1 MVALSIRENLS
12 DEASSRR
19 KDCGLNY
26 KEKMYIPAVMG
37 YKYTFI
43 YKDKKMSSKK
53 NIRNIAIIAHVDHG
67 KTTLVDS
74 IFQKTGAFRDNQQVN
89 VRVLDSNP
97 QERERG
103 ITIFSKNAS
112 AVYKDYKINI
122 VDTPGH
128 ADFGG
133 EVERILKMVDGV
145 LLLVDAFE
153 GPMPQ
158 TKFVLRKA
166 LELHLKPIVVINK
179 IDRPQSD
186 PVKVH
191 DQVLDLFIA
200 LGAEEEQLDFPYLF
214 TSAKNGIAKYSMDDE
229 DGDMSLLLDIIIK
242 EIPPPET
249 NDDAP
254 FQMLVT
260 SLDYSEYI
268 GKIAIGRI
276 HRGTVSPGTQLAVV
290 SPEGLAGRGTV
301 TKLFQFDKLQKVEA
315 KEASSGDIIALAGIA
330 DANVG
335 MTLAAIDAPEL
346 LESFEIS
353 KPTLS
358 MLFSVNDSP
367 FAGLEGKE
375 VTSRKIRERLM
386 KEVMTNVALNVE
398 ETDSADT
405 FRVSGR
411 GELHLSVLIE
421 TMRREGY
428 ELAIAR
434 PEVIMHNDENG
445 VMIEPIEHVTIDI
458 PDEYT
463 GVIIEKMGRRKAEM
477 THMGT
482 LRGGMVRLE
491 FEIPT
496 RGLIGYN
503 LEFTTDTKG
512 EGILSHVFYNYQPF
526 KGKLPSRESGA
537 LVVAETGTCVAYAL
551 SALED
556 RGTFFVSP
564 NTKVYAGMI
573 VGESTRGLDITL
585 NVCKTKKLSNMRSSG
600 TDESLRLTP
609 PKILSLEQALE
620 FINDD
625 ELLEVTPQSIRL
637 RKKILDMNLR
647 AKQTKRDKA

>member
-1 MVALSIRENLS
+1 M
-12 DEASSRR
+12 SR
-19 KDCGLNY
+19 N
-26 KEKMYIPAVMG
+26 
-37 YKYTFI
+37 
-43 YKDKKMSSKK
+43 K

-74 IFQKTGAFRDNQQVN
+74 IFQKTGAFRENQQVN

-103 ITIFSKNAS
+103 ITIFSKNAA
-112 AVYKDYKINI
+112 AVYKDHKINI

-166 LELHLKPIVVINK
+166 LELKLKPIVVINK

-214 TSAKNGIAKYSMDDE
+214 TSAKNGVAKYSMDDP
-229 DGDMSLLLDIIIK
+229 DGDMDLLLDIIIK
-242 EIPPPET
+242 EIPAPVGD
-249 NDDAP
+249 DDAP

-260 SLDYSEYI
+260 SLDYNEYI

-276 HRGTVSPGTQLAVV
+276 HRGKVSPGTQLAVV
-290 SPEGLAGRGTV
+290 SPEGIIGRGTV
-301 TKLFQFDKLQKVEA
+301 TKLFQFDKLQRIEA
-315 KEASSGDIIALAGIA
+315 KEASSGDIIAIAGIS

-335 MTLAAIDAPEL
+335 ETLTAIDSPEV
-346 LESFEIS
+346 LESFDIS

-428 ELAIAR
+428 ELAISR
-434 PEVIMHNDENG
+434 PQVIMQKDESG
-445 VMIEPIEHVTIDI
+445 AMLEPVEHVTIDI
-458 PDEYT
+458 PEEYT

-477 THMGT
+477 KHMGT

-512 EGILSHVFYNYQPF
+512 EGIMAHVFHEYQPF
-526 KGKLPSRESGA
+526 KGKLPSRETGA
-537 LVVAETGTCVAYAL
+537 LVVAENGICVAYAL
-551 SALED
+551 SSLED
-556 RGTFFVSP
+556 RGTFFVAP
-564 NTKVYAGMI
+564 NTKVYAGMV
-573 VGESTRGLDITL
+573 VGESTRGLDITI
-585 NVCKTKKLSNMRSSG
+585 NVCKTKKLTNMRSSG

-609 PKILSLEQALE
+609 PRILSLEQALE

-625 ELLEVTPQSIRL
+625 ELLEVTPQSIRI
-637 RKKILDMNLR
+637 RKKILDANQR
-647 AKQTKRDKA
+647 ARATKKANA

>member
-1 MVALSIRENLS
+1 M
-12 DEASSRR
+12 SR
-19 KDCGLNY
+19 KQ
-26 KEKMYIPAVMG
+26 
-37 YKYTFI
+37 
-43 YKDKKMSSKK
+43 

-74 IFQKTGAFRDNQQVN
+74 IFKQTGAFRENQHVD
-89 VRVLDSNP
+89 VRVMDSNP

-103 ITIFSKNAS
+103 ITIFSKNA
-112 AVYKDYKINI
+112 AAQHKGCKINI

-200 LGAEEEQLDFPYLF
+200 LGAHEDQLDFPYIF
-214 TSAKNGIAKYSMDDE
+214 TSAKNGIAKYSMDDP
-229 DGDMSLLLDIIIK
+229 DGDMSLLLDMIVK
-242 EIPPPET
+242 EIPAPIA
-249 NDDAP
+249 DDNAG

-260 SLDYSEYI
+260 SLDYNDYI

-276 HRGTVSPGTQLAVV
+276 WRGKVAPGNQLSLVTPDGVV
-290 SPEGLAGRGTV
+290 GKGTV
-301 TKLFQFDKLQKVEA
+301 TKLFLFDRTQRIESQEA
-315 KEASSGDIIALAGIA
+315 TAGDVVAIAGIA
-330 DANVG
+330 SANVG
-335 MTLAAIDAPEL
+335 ETLASPYQPEAL
-346 LESFEIS
+346 DSFEIS

-367 FAGLEGKE
+367 FAGQEGKE

-386 KEVMTNVALNVE
+386 KEIMTNVALNVE

-428 ELAIAR
+428 ELAISR
-434 PEVIMHNDENG
+434 PEVILREENG
-445 VMIEPIEHVTIDI
+445 VTLEPVEHVTIDV
-458 PDEYT
+458 PEEYT

-482 LRGGMVRLE
+482 LRGGMNRME

-512 EGILSHVFYNYQPF
+512 EGMMSHVFHNYQPF
-526 KGKLPSRESGA
+526 KGKLPSRETGA
-537 LVVAETGTCVAYAL
+537 LVSAEIGVAVAYAL
-551 SALED
+551 SGLED
-556 RGTFFVSP
+556 RGTFFVGP
-564 NTKVYAGMI
+564 NTKVYEGMV
-573 VGESTRGLDITL
+573 VGESTRDLDITL
-585 NVCKTKKLSNMRSSG
+585 NVCKTKKLTNMRASG
-600 TDESLRLTP
+600 SDDSLRLTP
-609 PKILSLEQALE
+609 AKKLSLEQALE

-625 ELLEVTPQSIRL
+625 ELLEVTPESIRI
-637 RKKILDMNLR
+637 RKKILNSDLR
-647 AKQTKRDKA
+647 AKATKKAKAME

>member
-1 MVALSIRENLS
+1 
-12 DEASSRR
+12 
-19 KDCGLNY
+19 
-26 KEKMYIPAVMG
+26 
-37 YKYTFI
+37 
-43 YKDKKMSSKK
+43 MSKRQD
-53 NIRNIAIIAHVDHG
+53 IRNIAIIAHVDHG

-103 ITIFSKNAS
+103 ITIFSKNA
-112 AVYKDYKINI
+112 AALYKDHKINI

-200 LGAEEEQLDFPYLF
+200 LGADEDQLDFPYLF
-214 TSAKNGIAKYSMDDE
+214 TSAKLGVAKYSMEDE
-229 DGDMSLLLDIIIK
+229 DQDMSLLLDLIIK
-242 EIPPPET
+242 EIPPPDGDE
-249 NDDAP
+249 DAG
-254 FQMLVT
+254 FQMLIT
-260 SLDYSEYI
+260 TLDYNDYI

-276 HRGTVSPGTQLAVV
+276 HRGKVSPGSQLAVV
-290 SPEGLAGRGTV
+290 TSEGVVGKGSV
-301 TKLFQFDKLQKVEA
+301 SKLFLFDKLQRIEA
-315 KEASSGDIIALAGIA
+315 KEASAGDIIAIAGIPE
-330 DANVG
+330 ANVG
-335 MTLAAIDAPEL
+335 HTLAAVDAPEL

-386 KEVMTNVALNVE
+386 KEVMTNVALSVE
-398 ETDSADT
+398 ETESADT

-428 ELAIAR
+428 ELAISR
-434 PEVIMHNDENG
+434 PEVIMHHDDDG
-445 VMIEPIEHVTIDI
+445 TLLEPIEHVTIDI

-526 KGKLPSRESGA
+526 KGKLPSRETGA
-537 LVVAETGTCVAYAL
+537 LVVSETGVCVAYAL
-551 SALED
+551 SNLED
-556 RGTFFVSP
+556 RGTFFIAP
-564 NTKVYAGMI
+564 NTRVYEGMV

-609 PKILSLEQALE
+609 PKILSMEQALE

-625 ELLEVTPQSIRL
+625 ELLEVTPLSIRL
-637 RKKILDMNLR
+637 RKKILDSNLR
-647 AKQTKRDKA
+647 AKATKKANA

>member
-1 MVALSIRENLS
+1 
-12 DEASSRR
+12 
-19 KDCGLNY
+19 
-26 KEKMYIPAVMG
+26 MYIPAITG
-37 YKYTFI
+37 YKYT
-43 YKDKKMSSKK
+43 YLQGKKMRSTK

-103 ITIFSKNAS
+103 ITIFSKNAA
-112 AVYKDYKINI
+112 AVYKDHKINI

-133 EVERILKMVDGV
+133 EVERILQMVDGV

-200 LGAEEEQLDFPYLF
+200 LGAEEHQLDFPYIF
-214 TSAKNGIAKYSMDDE
+214 TSAKHGVAKYSMEDE
-229 DGDMSLLLDIIIK
+229 DGDMSLLLDMIVK
-242 EIPPPET
+242 EIPPPVAHDEGG
-249 NDDAP
+249 

-260 SLDYSEYI
+260 TLDYSDYI

-276 HRGTVSPGTQLAVV
+276 QRGKVSPGSQLAVV
-290 SPEGLAGRGTV
+290 GPDGVMGKGTV
-301 TKLFQFDKLQKVEA
+301 TKVFLFDKLQKIES
-315 KEASSGDIIALAGIA
+315 KEATSGDIIAIAGIP
-330 DANVG
+330 DATVG
-335 MTLAAIDAPEL
+335 MTLASVDDPVSLA
-346 LESFEIS
+346 SFDIS

-386 KEVMTNVALNVE
+386 KEKMTNVALNVE
-398 ETDSADT
+398 ETESPDT

-428 ELAIAR
+428 ELAISR
-434 PEVIMHNDENG
+434 PEVIMHDDEDGNLL
-445 VMIEPIEHVTIDI
+445 EPIEHVTIDI
-458 PDEYT
+458 PEEYT

-482 LRGGMVRLE
+482 LRGGMVRIE

-512 EGILSHVFYNYQPF
+512 EGMLSHVFYNYQPF
-526 KGKLPSRESGA
+526 KGKLPSRETGA
-537 LVVAETGTCVAYAL
+537 LVVSEAGICVAYAL

-564 NTKVYAGMI
+564 NTKVYGGMI

-637 RKKILDMNLR
+637 RKKILDVNLR
-647 AKQTKRDKA
+647 AKATKKANA

>member
-1 MVALSIRENLS
+1 M
-12 DEASSRR
+12 SR
-19 KDCGLNY
+19 N
-26 KEKMYIPAVMG
+26 
-37 YKYTFI
+37 
-43 YKDKKMSSKK
+43 K

-74 IFQKTGAFRDNQQVN
+74 IFQKTGAFRENQQVD
-89 VRVLDSNP
+89 VRVMDSNP

-103 ITIFSKNAS
+103 ITIFSKNA
-112 AVYKDYKINI
+112 AALYKDHKINI

-166 LELHLKPIVVINK
+166 LELKLKPIVVINK

-186 PVKVH
+186 PMKVH

-200 LGAEEEQLDFPYLF
+200 LGADEEQLDFPYLF
-214 TSAKNGIAKYSMDDE
+214 TSAKNGIAKYDMSDE
-229 DGDMSLLLDIIIK
+229 DGDMNLLLDMIIK
-242 EIPPPET
+242 EIPPPQT
-249 NDDAP
+249 NDEGG

-260 SLDYSEYI
+260 SLDYNDYI
-268 GKIAIGRI
+268 GKVAIGRI
-276 HRGTVSPGTQLAVV
+276 YRGKVAPGSQLVVVEPEGVV
-290 SPEGLAGRGTV
+290 SRGTV
-301 TKLFQFDKLQKVEA
+301 TKLFQFDKMQRVEA
-315 KEASSGDIIALAGIA
+315 KEACSGDIVAIAGIP
-330 DANVG
+330 DAAVG
-335 MTLAAIDAPEL
+335 LTLTSPDSPEV

-367 FAGLEGKE
+367 FAGQEGKE

-398 ETDSADT
+398 ETESADT

-434 PEVIMHNDENG
+434 PEVIMHRDESG
-445 VMIEPIEHVTIDI
+445 TLLEPIEHVTIDI

-512 EGILSHVFYNYQPF
+512 EGIMAHVFHEYQAF
-526 KGKLPSRESGA
+526 RGKLPSRESGA
-537 LVVAETGTCVAYAL
+537 LVSAETGVSVAYAL
-551 SALED
+551 SSLED
-556 RGTFFVSP
+556 RGTFFVGP
-564 NTKVYAGMI
+564 NTKVYEGMV
-573 VGESTRGLDITL
+573 VGVSTRDLDITM
-585 NVCKTKKLSNMRSSG
+585 NVCKTKKLTNMRASG
-600 TDESLRLTP
+600 SDDALRLTP
-609 PKILSLEQALE
+609 PRILSLEQALE

-625 ELLEVTPQSIRL
+625 ELLEVTPESIRI
-637 RKKILDMNLR
+637 RKKILDANQRQR
-647 AKQTKRDKA
+647 AAKKANG

>member
-1 MVALSIRENLS
+1 M
-12 DEASSRR
+12 SR
-19 KDCGLNY
+19 KQ
-26 KEKMYIPAVMG
+26 
-37 YKYTFI
+37 
-43 YKDKKMSSKK
+43 

-74 IFQKTGAFRDNQQVN
+74 IFQQTGAFRDNQQVN

-103 ITIFSKNAS
+103 ITIFSKNA
-112 AVYKDYKINI
+112 AAQHKGCKINI

-158 TKFVLRKA
+158 TTFVLRKA

-186 PVKVH
+186 PIKVH

-200 LGAEEEQLDFPYLF
+200 LGAEEEQLDFPYIF
-214 TSAKNGIAKYSMDDE
+214 TSAKSGIAKYSMDDP
-229 DGDMSLLLDIIIK
+229 DGDMSLLLDMIVK
-242 EIPPPET
+242 EIPPPEAH
-249 NDDAP
+249 DDAG

-260 SLDYSEYI
+260 SLDYNDYI
-268 GKIAIGRI
+268 GKIVIGRI
-276 HRGTVSPGTQLAVV
+276 RRGQVAPGSPLTLVTPDGIV
-290 SPEGLAGRGTV
+290 GKGTV
-301 TKLFQFDKLQKVEA
+301 TKLFLFDRTQRVEVQ
-315 KEASSGDIIALAGIA
+315 EASAGDIVAIAGIA
-330 DANVG
+330 AANVG
-335 MTLAAIDAPEL
+335 ETLTSPDDPEAL
-346 LESFEIS
+346 DSFEIS

-367 FAGLEGKE
+367 FAGQEGKE

-386 KEVMTNVALNVE
+386 KEIMTNVALNVE

-428 ELAIAR
+428 EMAISR
-434 PEVIMHNDENG
+434 PEVILRDGENG
-445 VMIEPIEHVTIDI
+445 VKLEPVEHVTIDV
-458 PDEYT
+458 PEEYT

-482 LRGGMVRLE
+482 LRGGMNRLE

-512 EGILSHVFYNYQPF
+512 EGMMSHVFHNYQPF
-526 KGKLPSRESGA
+526 KGKLPSRETGA
-537 LVVAETGTCVAYAL
+537 LVSAETGVAVAYAI
-551 SALED
+551 SSLED
-556 RGTFFVSP
+556 RGTFFIGP
-564 NTKVYAGMI
+564 NAKVYEGMV
-573 VGESTRGLDITL
+573 VGESTRDLDITL
-585 NVCKTKKLSNMRSSG
+585 NICKTKKLTNMRASG
-600 TDESLRLTP
+600 SDDSMRLTP
-609 PKILSLEQALE
+609 PKRLSLEQALE

-625 ELLEVTPQSIRL
+625 ELLEVTPENVRI
-637 RKKILDMNLR
+637 RKKILNSDLR
-647 AKQTKRDKA
+647 AKAVKRAKAME

>member
-1 MVALSIRENLS
+1 
-12 DEASSRR
+12 
-19 KDCGLNY
+19 
-26 KEKMYIPAVMG
+26 
-37 YKYTFI
+37 
-43 YKDKKMSSKK
+43 MSTTK

-200 LGAEEEQLDFPYLF
+200 LGAEEDQLDFPYLF
-214 TSAKNGIAKYSMDDE
+214 TSAKNGVAKYSMDDE
-229 DGDMSLLLDIIIK
+229 DSDMSLLLDSIIK
-242 EIPPPET
+242 EIPPPVA
-249 NDDAP
+249 NDEAP

-260 SLDYSEYI
+260 SLDYSDYI

-276 HRGTVSPGTQLAVV
+276 NRGRISPGSQLAVV
-290 SPEGLAGRGTV
+290 GPDGVVGKGTV
-301 TKLFQFDKLQKVEA
+301 SKVFQFEKLQKVET
-315 KEASSGDIIALAGIA
+315 KEASSGDIIAIAGVA
-330 DANVG
+330 EANVG
-335 MTLAAIDAPEL
+335 MTLAAVDTPEQ

-428 ELAIAR
+428 ELAISR
-434 PEVIMHNDENG
+434 PEVIMHHDESG
-445 VMIEPIEHVTIDI
+445 ALLEPIEHVTIDI
-458 PDEYT
+458 PEEYT

-537 LVVAETGTCVAYAL
+537 LVVSEAGTCVAYAL
-551 SALED
+551 SSLED
-556 RGTFFVSP
+556 RGTFFVAP
-564 NTKVYAGMI
+564 NTRVYEGMI

-637 RKKILDMNLR
+637 RKKILDANQR
-647 AKQTKRDKA
+647 AKAVKKANA

>member
-1 MVALSIRENLS
+1 M
-12 DEASSRR
+12 DEGAKFIGAKHR
-19 KDCGLNY
+19 KKCIFGPLRN
-26 KEKMYIPAVMG
+26 K
-37 YKYTFI
+37 I
-43 YKDKKMSSKK
+43 YLFAKITKMSKRQD
-53 NIRNIAIIAHVDHG
+53 IRNIAIIAHVDHG

-74 IFQKTGAFRDNQQVN
+74 IFQKTGVFRDNQQVS

-103 ITIFSKNAS
+103 ITIFSKNA
-112 AVYKDYKINI
+112 AALYKDHKINI

-179 IDRPQSD
+179 IDRPNSD

-214 TSAKNGIAKYSMDDE
+214 TSAKLGIAKYSMDDE
-229 DGDMSLLLDIIIK
+229 DQDMSLLLDMIIK
-242 EIPPPET
+242 EIPPPDGDE
-249 NDDAP
+249 NAG

-276 HRGTVSPGTQLAVV
+276 HRGKVSPGSQLAVV
-290 SPEGLAGRGTV
+290 SSDGVISKGSV
-301 TKLFQFDKLQKVEA
+301 SKLFLFDKLQRIEA
-315 KEASSGDIIALAGIA
+315 KEASAGDIIAVAGIA

-335 MTLAAIDAPEL
+335 QTLAAADAPDM

-367 FAGLEGKE
+367 FAGQEGKE

-386 KEVMTNVALNVE
+386 KEVMTNVALTVE
-398 ETDSADT
+398 ETESADT

-428 ELAIAR
+428 ELAISR
-434 PEVIMHNDENG
+434 PEVILQEDVDG
-445 VMIEPIEHVTIDI
+445 TVLEPVEHVTIDV
-458 PDEYT
+458 PEEYT
-463 GVIIEKMGRRKAEM
+463 GVVIEKMGRRKAEM
-477 THMGT
+477 VYMGT
-482 LRGGMVRLE
+482 LRGGMVRVE

-512 EGILSHVFYNYQPF
+512 EGILSHVFHNYQPF
-526 KGKLPSRESGA
+526 KGKLPSRETGA
-537 LVVAETGTCVAYAL
+537 LVVTETGVSVAYAIGT
-551 SALED
+551 LED
-556 RGTFFVSP
+556 RGIFFISP
-564 NTKVYAGMI
+564 NTRVYEGMI
-573 VGESTRGLDITL
+573 VGESSRDLDITI
-585 NVCKTKKLSNMRSSG
+585 NICKTKKLTNMRASG
-600 TDESLRLTP
+600 TDDSVRLTP
-609 PKILSLEQALE
+609 PRKLSLEQALE

-625 ELLEVTPQSIRL
+625 ELVEVTPQNIRL
-637 RKKILDMNLR
+637 RKKILDGNLR
-647 AKQTKRDKA
+647 AKAVKRAKA